1 LIPAARTSL
10 HSRPDGMIDVS
21 PAEDG

>member
-10 HSRPDGMIDVS
+10 CSRPDGMIDVS

>member
-10 HSRPDGMIDVS
+10 CSLSDGIIDVS